1 VENQTDEEIMCR
13 LQNGDIEKSSILFE
27 RYHIKMYNYFLRN
40 TFNKE
45 LSMDLSQNLFLRM
58 LKYRK
63 SYDSNMPFKTWLFSI
78 ARNLFLDSTKYK
90 FRNMEPLEK
99 VNVAN
104 LTENEYDQSEDEKL
118 YRALAALSES
128 DRELIEL
135 SRFPHL
141 KYNEIASMM
150 NLSEVNVKVRI
161 HRAISRLREIYF
173 KENMNE
179 IIFQKN

>member
-135 SRFPHL
+135 SRFQHL
-141 KYNEIASMM
+141 KYHEIASMM

>member
-13 LQNGDIEKSSILFE
+13 LQNGDIDKSTILFE

-40 TFNKE
+40 TFNKD

-63 SYDSNMPFKTWLFSI
+63 SYDSKMPFKTWLFSM

-99 VNVAN
+99 VNVAS

-135 SRFPHL
+135 SRFQHF
-141 KYNEIASMM
+141 KYHEIASMM